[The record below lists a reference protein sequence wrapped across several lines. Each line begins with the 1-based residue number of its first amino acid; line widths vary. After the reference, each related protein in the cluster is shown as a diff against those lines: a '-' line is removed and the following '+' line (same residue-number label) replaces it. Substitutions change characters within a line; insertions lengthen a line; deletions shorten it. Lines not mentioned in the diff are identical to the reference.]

1 MRIVLGGESKL
12 IDMDSVSAQLEGRW
26 VMNKLIVVCYQY
38 VENKEIVS
46 S

>member
-1 MRIVLGGESKL
+1 MCIVLGGESKL

-26 VMNKLIVVCYQY
+26 VMNKLIAVCYQY

-46 S
+46 L